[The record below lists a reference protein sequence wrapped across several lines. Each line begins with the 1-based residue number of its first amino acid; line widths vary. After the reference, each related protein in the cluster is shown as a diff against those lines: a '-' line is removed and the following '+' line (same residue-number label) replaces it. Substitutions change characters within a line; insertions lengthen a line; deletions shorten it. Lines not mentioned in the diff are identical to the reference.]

1 MWAGGGGR
9 GTTMKTIGHFP
20 PRGSRAASLRGFLQ
34 ISSPGFK
41 CLSNVANRG
50 QMATPTN
57 STAEI
62 SLEREG
68 ERGEDKTEGG
78 RERGRTGGG
87 WLSGATRNSVKKKCP
102 SQFFHQLILRQGVWK
117 KSAAL
122 LTQMKKKNFSVFL

>member
-1 MWAGGGGR
+1 MPGVGGAGVEEGE
-9 GTTMKTIGHFP
+9 GTTMKTVCHFT
-20 PRGSRAASLRGFLQ
+20 PRGTRAASLRGFLQ

-68 ERGEDKTEGG
+68 ERGEDETEGG
-78 RERGRTGGG
+78 RVGGREAVGSQEQRGT
-87 WLSGATRNSVKKKCP
+87 L
-102 SQFFHQLILRQGVWK
+102 
-117 KSAAL
+117 
-122 LTQMKKKNFSVFL
+122 

>member
-1 MWAGGGGR
+1 
-9 GTTMKTIGHFP
+9 MKTICHFP

-68 ERGEDKTEGG
+68 ERGEDETEGG
-78 RERGRTGGG
+78 REDGRR
-87 WLSGATRNSVKKKCP
+87 LA
-102 SQFFHQLILRQGVWK
+102 L
-117 KSAAL
+117 KSNEEL
-122 LTQMKKKNFSVFL
+122 CGKKNVHPNFSTSLFSDKGFGRRAQRC

>member
-1 MWAGGGGR
+1 
-9 GTTMKTIGHFP
+9 MKTICHFP

-41 CLSNVANRG
+41 CFSNVANRG

-68 ERGEDKTEGG
+68 ERGEDETEGG
-78 RERGRTGGG
+78 REGGRTGGG
-87 WLSGATRNSVKKKCP
+87 WLSRATRNSVEKKMSIP
-102 SQFFHQLILRQGVWK
+102 IFPPAYSPTRGLEEER
-117 KSAAL
+117 SAAN
-122 LTQMKKKNFSVFL
+122 TNEKEEFF